1 MSIQIAVRLNAEE
14 LNALDV
20 EVQEGRASSRSE
32 AIRRGVAHL
41 TREQRYRG
49 EEAKLIE
56 IARRG
61 EAVYPD
67 LEGILDLPSVPLD

>member
-1 MSIQIAVRLNAEE
+1 MSIQIAIRLNAEE
-14 LNALDV
+14 LNALDL

-32 AIRRGVAHL
+32 AIRRGVAYL

-49 EEAKLIE
+49 DEAKLIE